1 LDWNTLLSAVTGI
14 RQSIVG
20 RKRRHGQDAR
30 LESRR
35 YNSGMPDVSETINE
49 AVERASDSRLNSVIA
64 LLVSIAAT
72 FMALCNVKDGNI
84 VQGMAQA
91 QANAVDQWSYYQAK
105 GMKQNLAEATLDQLQ
120 LQKTMLADPKFAALL
135 DEKIAIYQKQV
146 KKYEKEKTDIR
157 AKAEGEQK
165 EYDALNV
172 HDDQFD
178 MSDACL
184 SVAIALFGVTALT
197 KKRWL
202 LAVACV
208 FMFFGLLFG
217 LAGFFAWSIHPDFL
231 AKFLS

>member
-1 LDWNTLLSAVTGI
+1 MSDIG
-14 RQSIVG
+14 
-20 RKRRHGQDAR
+20 D
-30 LESRR
+30 
-35 YNSGMPDVSETINE
+35 TINE
-49 AVERASDSRLNSVIA
+49 AVEHASESRLNSIIA
-64 LLVSIAAT
+64 ALVAIAAT

-120 LQKTMLADPKFAALL
+120 LQRTMLTDPKFAPML
-135 DEKIAIYQKQV
+135 DAKIAVYAKQV
-146 KKYEKEKTDIR
+146 KKYEKEKIDIK
-157 AKAEGEQK
+157 ANAEGQQK
-165 EYDALNV
+165 EYDRLNL

-202 LAVACV
+202 LALAGV
-208 FMFFGLLFG
+208 FMFFGVLFG
-217 LAGFFAWSIHPDFL
+217 LAGFFAWGLHPDFL

>member
-1 LDWNTLLSAVTGI
+1 MADIS
-14 RQSIVG
+14 
-20 RKRRHGQDAR
+20 D
-30 LESRR
+30 
-35 YNSGMPDVSETINE
+35 TINE
-49 AVERASDSRLNSVIA
+49 AVERASESRLNSIIA
-64 LLVSIAAT
+64 ALVAIAAT

-84 VQGMAQA
+84 VQGMTQA

-120 LQKTMLADPKFAALL
+120 LQRTMLTDPKFAPML
-135 DEKIAIYQKQV
+135 DAKIAIYQKQV
-146 KKYEKEKTDIR
+146 KKYEKEKIDIK
-157 AKAEGEQK
+157 ANAEGQQK
-165 EYDALNV
+165 EYDALNF

-202 LAVACV
+202 LALACL
-208 FMFFGLLFG
+208 FMFFGVLFG
-217 LAGFFAWSIHPDFL
+217 LAGFFAWKLHPDFF

>member
-1 LDWNTLLSAVTGI
+1 MSDIGDTV
-14 RQSIVG
+14 
-20 RKRRHGQDAR
+20 
-30 LESRR
+30 
-35 YNSGMPDVSETINE
+35 NE
-49 AVERASDSRLNSVIA
+49 AVEHASESRLNSIIA
-64 LLVSIAAT
+64 ALVAIAAT

-91 QANAVDQWSYYQAK
+91 QANAVDQWAYYQAK

-120 LQKTMLADPKFAALL
+120 LQRTMLADPKFAPML
-135 DEKIAIYQKQV
+135 DEKIAVYQKQV
-146 KKYEKEKTDIR
+146 KKYEKEKVDIK
-157 AKAEGEQK
+157 ANAEGQQK
-165 EYDALNV
+165 EYDRLNL

-202 LAVACV
+202 LALAGA
-208 FMFFGLLFG
+208 FMFFGVLFG
-217 LAGFFAWSIHPDFL
+217 LAGFFAWGLHPDFL

>member
-1 LDWNTLLSAVTGI
+1 MSDIS
-14 RQSIVG
+14 
-20 RKRRHGQDAR
+20 D
-30 LESRR
+30 
-35 YNSGMPDVSETINE
+35 TIND
-49 AVERASDSRLNSVIA
+49 AVEHASESRLNSIIA
-64 LLVSIAAT
+64 ALVAIAAT

-105 GMKQNLAEATLDQLQ
+105 GMKQNLAEATLDELQ
-120 LQKTMLADPKFAALL
+120 LQRAMLTDPKFAPML
-135 DEKIAIYQKQV
+135 DAKIAVYQKQV
-146 KKYEKEKTDIR
+146 KKYEKEKIDIK
-157 AKAEGEQK
+157 AAAEGERK
-165 EYDALNV
+165 TYETLNL

-202 LAVACV
+202 LALAAL
-208 FMFFGLLFG
+208 FMFFGVLFG
-217 LAGFFAWSIHPDFL
+217 LAGFFAWGLHPDFF

>member
-1 LDWNTLLSAVTGI
+1 MSDIG
-14 RQSIVG
+14 
-20 RKRRHGQDAR
+20 D
-30 LESRR
+30 
-35 YNSGMPDVSETINE
+35 TINE
-49 AVERASDSRLNSVIA
+49 AVERASDSRLNSIIA
-64 LLVSIAAT
+64 ALVAIAAT

-91 QANAVDQWSYYQAK
+91 QANAVDQWAYYQAK

-120 LQKTMLADPKFAALL
+120 LQRAMLTDSKFAAML

-146 KKYEKEKTDIR
+146 KKYEKEKIDI
-157 AKAEGEQK
+157 KTNAEGQQK
-165 EYDALNV
+165 EYDRLNL

-202 LAVACV
+202 LVFASL
-208 FMFFGLLFG
+208 FMFFGVLFG
-217 LAGFFAWSIHPDFL
+217 LAGFFAWGLHPDFL

>member
-1 LDWNTLLSAVTGI
+1 MADIS
-14 RQSIVG
+14 
-20 RKRRHGQDAR
+20 D
-30 LESRR
+30 
-35 YNSGMPDVSETINE
+35 TINE
-49 AVERASDSRLNSVIA
+49 AVEHASDSRLNSFIA
-64 LLVSIAAT
+64 ALVAIAAT

-84 VQGMAQA
+84 VQGMTQA

-120 LQKTMLADPKFAALL
+120 LQRTMLTDPKFAPML
-135 DEKIAIYQKQV
+135 DAKIAVYEKQV
-146 KKYEKEKTDIR
+146 KKYEKEKIDI
-157 AKAEGEQK
+157 KANAEAQVK
-165 EYDALNV
+165 EYDRLNL

-202 LAVACV
+202 LALACL
-208 FMFFGLLFG
+208 FMFFGVLFG
-217 LAGFFAWSIHPDFL
+217 LAGFFAWKLHPDFF